1 MKEFLRNLGI
11 TQQGNVDNDGNY
23 VIDLESDKEFNKVF
37 SILDKSEELDE
48 NDEMSVANIEVSNIM
63 YESDDF
69 TINLIADFAQN
80 IYKLVIQE
88 N

>member
-1 MKEFLRNLGI
+1 MKEFLRSLGI
-11 TQQGNVDNDGNY
+11 TQQGNTDDDGNY
-23 VIDLESDKEFNKVF
+23 VIDLESDKEFNKIF

>member
-1 MKEFLRNLGI
+1 MKEFLRSLGI
-11 TQQGNVDNDGNY
+11 TQQGNMDDDGNY
-23 VIDLESDKEFNKVF
+23 VIDLESDKEFNKIF